1 MRTLLDNQ
9 AITNHLSTL
18 QTLQTKLKATQLA
31 SLSTAE
37 MLKLVSELATINGQ
51 IKAFNAILN
60 NQL

>member
-1 MRTLLDNQ
+1 MRTQIDSQ
-9 AITNHLSTL
+9 AITDHLSTL

-31 SLSTAE
+31 TLSTAE
-37 MLKLVSELATINGQ
+37 MLKLVSELSTINGQ